1 MHRHG
6 GTADSLIVLCAQGV
20 PGRLPG
26 AEPISSTPPRV
37 QDGMST
43 LPGGFPLETV
53 RRHFDELGERECD
66 QFVQSPRTLV
76 SLELHRGFLHRQWSP
91 AGENSR

>member
-6 GTADSLIVLCAQGV
+6 GTADSLIVW
-20 PGRLPG
+20 
-26 AEPISSTPPRV
+26 
-37 QDGMST
+37 T